1 MDHFTF
7 KNATVEDIPAVV
19 SLVNAAYRG
28 DESRRGWT
36 TEADLLDGQR
46 VDESTIAVA
55 DPASDVVLLLA
66 DSVVV
71 GCFEYRR
78 EGANAAYL
86 GMVTVSPL
94 KQNSGLGRMLLEE
107 AEARA
112 RKEGRTELYM
122 TVIGTRSELIQWYQR
137 RGFCVTTEFREFP
150 AHDPRNGDPKV
161 PVEALRMVVLR
172 KIVGSE
178 VGSQD

>member
-1 MDHFTF
+1 
-7 KNATVEDIPAVV
+7 
-19 SLVNAAYRG
+19 
-28 DESRRGWT
+28 
-36 TEADLLDGQR
+36 
-46 VDESTIAVA
+46 
-55 DPASDVVLLLA
+55 
-66 DSVVV
+66 VVV

-78 EGANAAYL
+78 EGANAAYI

-150 AHDPRNGDPKV
+150 ANDPRNGDPKV

-172 KIVGSE
+172 KIVGSG
-178 VGSQD
+178 VGG